1 MSCFG
6 QFLHREP
13 TGVLLEANFFE
24 THFFETHC
32 RVVSIRRNDWLV
44 VPCLGSHDA
53 A

>member
-6 QFLHREP
+6 QLLHREP
-13 TGVLLEANFFE
+13 TGVLLEAN
-24 THFFETHC
+24 FFETHC